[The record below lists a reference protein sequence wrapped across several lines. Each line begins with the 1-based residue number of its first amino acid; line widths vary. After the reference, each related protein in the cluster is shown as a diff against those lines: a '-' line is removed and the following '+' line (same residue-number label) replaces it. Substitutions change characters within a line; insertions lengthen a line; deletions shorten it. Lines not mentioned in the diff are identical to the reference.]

1 MFGRRVMIAWTAA
14 GGFVRLVT
22 MLVALMALGLPAHA
36 HELRPAIA
44 TVGFDAPGRL
54 QLELTGNLEAL
65 IAGIGPQHEDTSA
78 SDQAPEY
85 DRLRALAPDNLRA
98 AFEQFAPRLIEG
110 IDLRIDGIRVP
121 LTVRGVEIPD
131 TGDLDLARIST
142 LRFDATVDPDAR
154 MMTWRFDPAF
164 GDSVIRLA
172 KAGSDEIIY
181 AVFVGAG
188 AEDEVALDDARPKSA
203 AAVFADYLVVG
214 FEHIVPKGLDHILFV
229 VGLFLLSPRLR
240 ALLWQVSSFTLAHTI
255 TLALGVLGI
264 VSVSPSIVEPLIAAS
279 IVYVAVENML
289 TDHLQRWR
297 PVVVF
302 GFGLLHGLGF
312 AGVLTEFGLTPA
324 HFVSGLVGFNLGV
337 ELGQLAVIAACF
349 LAVGLWFRSKQW
361 YRRFISVPGSAAIA
375 LVGFYWFIIRVT

>member
-1 MFGRRVMIAWTAA
+1 MGGRRPTMTWSTVR
-14 GGFVRLVT
+14 RLVRFVAL
-22 MLVALMALGLPAHA
+22 LVALLAFGHSAYA

-54 QLELTGNLEAL
+54 QLELTANLEAL
-65 IAGIGPQHEDTSA
+65 VAGIGPQHEDTSA
-78 SDQAPEY
+78 AAQAPEY
-85 DRLRALAPDNLRA
+85 DRLRALSPDEFRD
-98 AFEQFAPRLIEG
+98 AFDAFAPRLIEG
-110 IDLRIDGIRVP
+110 IDLRLDDKRVP
-121 LTVRGVEIPD
+121 LAVRAVEIPEA
-131 TGDLDLARIST
+131 GDLDLARIST
-142 LRFDATVDPDAR
+142 LRFAAEVDPAAR
-154 MMTWRFDPAF
+154 TLTWRFDPAF

-188 AEDEVALDDARPKSA
+188 AEDQVTLGDARPKSA

-240 ALLWQVSSFTLAHTI
+240 PLLWQVSSFTLAHTI

-264 VSVSPSIVEPLIAAS
+264 VSVPPSIVEPLIAAS
-279 IVYVAVENML
+279 IVYVAVENIL

-297 PVVVF
+297 PAVVF
-302 GFGLLHGLGF
+302 AFGLLHGLGF

-337 ELGQLAVIAACF
+337 ELGQLTVIAACF
-349 LAVGLWFRSKQW
+349 LAVGLWFRSKTW
-361 YRRFISVPGSAAIA
+361 YRRFVSVPASAAIA